1 MQREASRGQ
10 DRQILRSG
18 EKASRSLSTLVGTV
32 IAAGVVVVCA
42 ALVSVSLAG
51 LALPGLFFGCLAL
64 VVGAYALPL
73 RVRFGSDEIVHVWG
87 EIPLVLGLYLLPH
100 LSETLLITWLGVAIG
115 HAANRRGPMKILYN
129 AGATTVATLAA
140 GGIYRMAPLPAHVVV
155 RAAGLVVAALV
166 FNSICDLAAS
176 GAIALSQGRPVRE
189 LVRDRAA
196 LHLLMSLGNVATAL
210 LLLAL
215 AEWRQAVL
223 IVLPI
228 GLALLHRAYAHRLDA
243 AQEQDVWQRLDAA
256 TREINQLDRSR
267 VLAVAARR
275 AVELFR
281 ADTVDLLV
289 ADAGRDW
296 LVRATASDVVAGPA
310 TDFVPP
316 KVRVTRTLHTSAR
329 DIGEFRLGFRG
340 TVTLTDRESRALS
353 TYAHALSAALLN
365 ADLYEEMRAHA
376 DRKAYEAAHDPLT
389 GLANRTVLLQ
399 QGEIAVT
406 EARLTGTVTAL
417 LLLDLDHFKEVNDT
431 LGHEAGD
438 VLLCEVASRLAAC
451 VRDRDT
457 VVRLGGDEFAVLVP
471 GLRDTASAIT
481 VATNVAESLAAPIS
495 IDGLRLPVEWSIGV
509 ACAPD
514 DAATIR
520 ELLRC
525 ADVAMYQ
532 AKRSAVSVQRYR
544 MDHDPSSLDRLS
556 LVAELPE
563 AVRLGQLVLHFQPKV
578 DLATGA
584 EFGVEAL
591 VRWAHPRRGLLGA
604 DDFVS
609 LAEHSGLVHQFTMH
623 VIDLAL
629 AAAAANAGVP
639 RWGSVA
645 VNLSARNLLDR
656 DLSAQI
662 EAALRFHR
670 VVPERLVLEIT
681 ETVILSELE
690 IVDQVLDDLRRL
702 GVRLS
707 VDDFGTGYS
716 SLTFLSRTRLDEVKI
731 DRSFVQN
738 MLDYPGDAAIV
749 RAILELAHALGM
761 RVVAEGVETLEQE
774 AALVALGCDAAQG
787 FRFGRPL
794 APDNQP
800 VTRSVRRA

>member
-1 MQREASRGQ
+1 MRNGELASR
-10 DRQILRSG
+10 R
-18 EKASRSLSTLVGTV
+18 LSTLVATV
-32 IAAGVVVVCA
+32 IACGGAVFCV
-42 ALVSVSLAG
+42 ALTQVTSVDLTEA
-51 LALPGLFFGCLAL
+51 GLFFGCLAL
-64 VVGAYALPL
+64 VIGARALPL

-87 EIPLVLGLYLLPH
+87 EIPLVLGLYLLPD
-100 LSETLLITWLGVAIG
+100 LWQTLVITWLGVAVA
-115 HAANRRGPMKILYN
+115 HAANRRGPVKILYN
-129 AGATTVATLAA
+129 AGATTIATVAA
-140 GGIYRMAPLPAHVVV
+140 GGVYYLATIAGETSLVV

-166 FNSICDLAAS
+166 FNAVCDLAAS
-176 GAIALSQGRPVRE
+176 SAIALSQARQVRE
-189 LVRDRAA
+189 LMRDRVA
-196 LHLLMSLGNVATAL
+196 LHLLMSLGNVGTAL

-215 AEWRQAVL
+215 YEWRPAVL
-223 IVLPI
+223 VVLPI
-228 GLALLHRAYAHRLDA
+228 ALAVLHRAYARGLDV

-281 ADTVDLLV
+281 ADTADLLV
-289 ADAGRDW
+289 TDGGRDW

-310 TDFVPP
+310 ADFTAPP
-316 KVRVTRTLHTSAR
+316 MCVKRRLHTSAR
-329 DIGEFRLGFRG
+329 DIGELRLGFHG
-340 TVTLTDRESRALS
+340 AVDLTDRESRALS

-389 GLANRTVLLQ
+389 GLANRTVLMQ

-406 EARLTGTVTAL
+406 EARMSRTVTAL

-451 VRDRDT
+451 VRDGDT

-471 GLRDTASAIT
+471 SLRDTASAIA

-495 IDGLRLPVEWSIGV
+495 IDSLKLPVEWSIGV

-514 DAATIR
+514 DAASIR
-520 ELLRC
+520 DLLRC

-532 AKRSAVSVQRYR
+532 AKRSALSVQRYR
-544 MDHDPSSLDRLS
+544 MDHDPASLDRLS

-563 AVRLGQLVLHFQPKV
+563 AVRRGQLVLHFQPKV
-578 DLATGA
+578 DLANGV

-591 VRWAHPRRGLLGA
+591 VRWEHPRRGLLGA
-604 DDFVS
+604 EEFVS
-609 LAEHSGLVHQFTMH
+609 LAEHSGLVHEFTMQ

-629 AAAAANAGVP
+629 AAAAANSDVP

-662 EAALRFHR
+662 EAALRAHR
-670 VVPERLVLEIT
+670 VAPEPLLFRIT
-681 ETVILSELE
+681 DTVMLTELQ

-761 RVVAEGVETLEQE
+761 KVVAEGVETLEQE

-794 APDNQP
+794 APNDEP
-800 VTRSVRRA
+800 VSGTVPPG